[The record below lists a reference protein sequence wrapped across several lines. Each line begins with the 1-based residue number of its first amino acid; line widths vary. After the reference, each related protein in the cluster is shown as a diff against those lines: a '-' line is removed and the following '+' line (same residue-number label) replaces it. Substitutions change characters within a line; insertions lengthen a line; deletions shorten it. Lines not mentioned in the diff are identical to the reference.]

1 MPFGPVCQHAV
12 VALADQR
19 QKLRARF
26 FLVAEHAKHC
36 RCNSGGMLF
45 FHSAHHHAEMAGF
58 NYHAHSLWL
67 NDFLDGL
74 GKLRGQPFLLPDV
87 TMAQ

>member
-26 FLVAEHAKHC
+26 VLVAEHAKHC
-36 RCNSGGMLF
+36 TGNSGGTLLF
-45 FHSAHHHAEMAGF
+45 TPRIIMP
-58 NYHAHSLWL
+58 
-67 NDFLDGL
+67 DG
-74 GKLRGQPFLLPDV
+74 GRQFTRPLPV
-87 TMAQ
+87 AQ

>member
-1 MPFGPVCQHAV
+1 MQVGSSAC
-12 VALADQR
+12 
-19 QKLRARF
+19 KLRARF

-36 RCNSGGMLF
+36 RCNSGGMLL

-74 GKLRGQPFLLPDV
+74 GKLRVSRSFFR
-87 TMAQ
+87 T

>member
-1 MPFGPVCQHAV
+1 
-12 VALADQR
+12 
-19 QKLRARF
+19 
-26 FLVAEHAKHC
+26 
-36 RCNSGGMLF
+36 MLL

-74 GKLRGQPFLLPDV
+74 GKLRGQSLLLPDV
-87 TMAQ
+87 TMAP